1 MPVPFPTIEL
11 NVKVTTSG
19 TEEDMARLREDMNLR
34 CPMSV
39 ILRQAGSKIIETWT
53 INYKN

>member
-19 TEEDMARLREDMNLR
+19 TEEDMVRLRADMNLR

-39 ILRQAGSKIIETWT
+39 ILRQAGSNIVETWVVNHK
-53 INYKN
+53 I